1 MTNFEKI
8 KQMSVE
14 EMIML
19 ICHNYKCRKCVQY
32 HRQECDGYCYNGIK
46 EWLESEVENDASVG
60 KN

>member
-14 EMIML
+14 EMVML
-19 ICHNYKCRKCVQY
+19 ICYNYKCRKCVQY

-46 EWLESEVENDASVG
+46 EWLESEVQEDE
-60 KN
+60 